1 MSEKIIVGTDGSD
14 TAKEAVSEAIRLAK
28 ALGAELHVVTGSKS
42 LRGAHVVGAAPGA
55 ARVYGDMH
63 TAIPSAAVDEAAAAA
78 RIAGVQAETHVV
90 DREGAQ
96 AILAVAEEVGATMI
110 VVGSKG
116 MTGGRRL
123 LGSVPNTI
131 SHEARCSVLIVATK

>member
-1 MSEKIIVGTDGSD
+1 
-14 TAKEAVSEAIRLAK
+14 
-28 ALGAELHVVTGSKS
+28 
-42 LRGAHVVGAAPGA
+42 
-55 ARVYGDMH
+55 MH

-78 RIAGVQAETHVV
+78 RIAGVKAEAHVV

-131 SHEARCSVLIVATK
+131 SHEATCSVLIVATK